1 MSGIIKGLSLQG
13 IRETFDNIKES
24 RKEFQRESK
33 QKKNGTGNLQRLTR
47 GRKNKDN
54 KKIMMMIDENKLYE
68 RGQYEKADE
77 KSGTNIVCV
86 CVFNR

>member
-33 QKKNGTGNLQRLTR
+33 QKKMGQEICKDSQEEEKIKTI
-47 GRKNKDN
+47 RK
-54 KKIMMMIDENKLYE
+54 
-68 RGQYEKADE
+68 
-77 KSGTNIVCV
+77 
-86 CVFNR
+86 